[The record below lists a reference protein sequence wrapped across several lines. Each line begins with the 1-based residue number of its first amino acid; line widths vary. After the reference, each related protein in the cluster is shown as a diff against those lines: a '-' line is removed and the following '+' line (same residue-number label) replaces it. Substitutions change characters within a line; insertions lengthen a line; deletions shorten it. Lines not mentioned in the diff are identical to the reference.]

1 MPRVCLILQFSLPLA
16 CYLATAGLSRVV
28 VHYLS
33 LQIKQVNN

>member
-1 MPRVCLILQFSLPLA
+1 MPTVCLILQFSLA

-28 VHYLS
+28 MHYLS